1 MNRLS
6 DAQLLRLSDLVAHRF
21 GLHFPQERWRHLESA
36 VCGAAQEWDAQHD
49 VSHYLEQLLS
59 PASTEGH
66 LEVLTDYLTVSET
79 YFCREKRSL
88 EIFETHV
95 IPELIQTRPGK
106 TIGIW
111 SAGCATGEE
120 PYSIAIIL
128 SKLMTGLKTWNVD
141 ILATDLSSKS
151 LKKAST
157 GLYGEWSFRETPP
170 SLRSAYF
177 DPVGANRW
185 MISAAIKKMVRFS
198 RLNLVD
204 DSFPQPLHPASGF
217 DVIFCRNVLM
227 YLTAEGMRKVIEQL
241 YRSLASD
248 GWLIVS
254 PVEMSHRY
262 FSEFAAVDFG
272 GVTLYRKSAAHL
284 RTALTSSS
292 IIRAENCFAGQL
304 PEQRLETL
312 VCNTSRASQGDEAQ
326 SKDTETPPPSDT
338 HLSVRCEPERC
349 EHTQNGNDAQAMLL
363 LARTQ
368 ANQGQLVTALRLCD
382 QVIATAKMVARAYY
396 LRGTILEEQGA
407 VPEALIAFRQTVYA
421 DPQFVLGHFALAHLA
436 LCGGRLS
443 ESEKHFEN
451 VLLLLAHFG
460 SEDIVPESEGLSA
473 GSLRQMIVSRRGARV
488 TVRLER
494 VPERSGEACVGS
506 ARSQ

>member
-6 DAQLLRLSDLVAHRF
+6 DVQLQGLSDLVAHRF
-21 GLHFPQERWRHLESA
+21 GLHFPPERWRHLESV
-36 VCGAAQEWDAQHD
+36 VCGAAHEWDLQHD
-49 VSHYLEQLLS
+49 VNHYLEQLLS
-59 PASTEGH
+59 PASTEGQ
-66 LEVLTDYLTVSET
+66 LEVLANYLTVSET
-79 YFCREKRSL
+79 YFWREKRSL

-95 IPELIQTRPGK
+95 VPELIRTRPGK
-106 TIGIW
+106 TIGVW

-120 PYSIAIIL
+120 PYSIAILL
-128 SKLMTGLKTWNVD
+128 SKWMAGLKTWNID
-141 ILATDLSSKS
+141 ILATDLNSKS
-151 LKKAST
+151 LQKASA
-157 GLYGEWSFRETPP
+157 GIYGEWSFRETPP

-185 MISAAIKKMVRFS
+185 MVRAAIRKMVRFS

-204 DSFPQPLHPASGF
+204 DFLPQPLHPAGGF

-227 YLTAEGMRKVIEQL
+227 YLTAEAMRKVIERL

-272 GVTLYRKSAAHL
+272 GVTLYRKSDAPV
-284 RTALTSSS
+284 RPALTSPPVVP
-292 IIRAENCFAGQL
+292 AENCFAGQP

-312 VCNTSRASQGDEAQ
+312 VCNTSRASQGEEIQ
-326 SKDTETPPPSDT
+326 SNDTEKILPASNRNVS
-338 HLSVRCEPERC
+338 LRCEPEHR
-349 EHTQNGNDAQAMLL
+349 EPAQNGNDAQAMLL
-363 LARTQ
+363 LARAQ
-368 ANQGQLVTALRLCD
+368 ANQGQLAAALRLCD
-382 QVIATAKMVARAYY
+382 QAIATAKMAARAYY
-396 LRGTILEEQGA
+396 LRGTILQEQGA
-407 VPEALIAFRQTVYA
+407 MPEALIAFRQTVYA

-436 LCGGRLS
+436 LSGGRLR

-473 GSLRQMIVSRRGARV
+473 GCLRQMIASRRGAPSG
-488 TVRLER
+488 R
-494 VPERSGEACVGS
+494 VPGRPAEARAER